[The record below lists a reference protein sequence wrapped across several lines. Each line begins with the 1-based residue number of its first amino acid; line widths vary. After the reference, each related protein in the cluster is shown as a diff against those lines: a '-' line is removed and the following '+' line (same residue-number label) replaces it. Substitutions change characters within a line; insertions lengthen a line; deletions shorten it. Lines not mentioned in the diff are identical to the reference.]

1 MVICRPNIKNIKV
14 ELARNDLNITS
25 LAKTIGYDVSY
36 INLVV
41 NGKKNPRL
49 KTASTIAKTLGVEL
63 EYLFEIKEKEEK

>member
-1 MVICRPNIKNIKV
+1 MVIFRPNIKNIKV

>member
-41 NGKKNPRL
+41 NGKKILDL
-49 KTASTIAKTLGVEL
+49 KPLL
-63 EYLFEIKEKEEK
+63 P